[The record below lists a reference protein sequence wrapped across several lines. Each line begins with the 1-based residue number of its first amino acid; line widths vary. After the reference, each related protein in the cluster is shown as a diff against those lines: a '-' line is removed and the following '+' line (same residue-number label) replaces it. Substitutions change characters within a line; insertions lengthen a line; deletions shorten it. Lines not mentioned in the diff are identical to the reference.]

1 MKLNR
6 TFGSMSFKRKAIVVL
21 LILVLP
27 LLIFIGSFA
36 AYTIQRQND
45 QLSESAG
52 NTLSYYQNAFESDAQ
67 NISSYLANLLSIDYD
82 FQQLCYRRSY
92 LDAHLSSYDL
102 VQKFKLQLEGNPS
115 LGALFILTPENNL
128 FRGAYNVEDYS
139 MEVKADIL
147 KFLKECAVQDDNCSA
162 KGWTLREIGGKS
174 FLFRFFGR
182 KDTHTYCVA
191 VMDLNRAIVPQ
202 KIRSNPTA
210 SGAFAFF
217 LASDA
222 EDGALPLS
230 SITRFEG
237 TGIVLRPQ
245 KTGYYISGG
254 TQKYLIV
261 QEPIENMGI
270 SIGYATPYLGLFSGM
285 DGVQITLLLLS
296 CALIGLIPV
305 CYLLL
310 QKSLFAPLQEM
321 TGTIEKLG
329 DGDLYAKME
338 APFSIQEFESVR
350 ISFNNM
356 VERIRQLK
364 ISSYEKELEAK
375 HAKLQYLQLQ
385 IRPHFYLNCLKN
397 LYALAEAR
405 KYGSIQSAILALSGY
420 LRFIFRDSMKRIPL
434 SQELRSIRD
443 YMQLQTLCDANP
455 PQCRM
460 DIDASL
466 DDFLIPPLSLVT
478 FVENSVQH
486 GTTLDH
492 PLIINIRVS
501 LIKSKTGDYVS
512 LLVSNNGP
520 AFPDSIIKEAAEP
533 EPQIYRSQHVGIIN
547 IRYRLQLLYGEAAAL
562 SLYNSAGS
570 PCAELFLPQNESNI
584 KEEDPL

>member
-1 MKLNR
+1 MIVIDECQILFNSRDWNSKDRMEWCTFMTQHRKYGFNIILITQFDRLVDRQIRSLVEYEVVHRNVSNFKTFGFFLGLLFGGQLFIAITKWYSVKEKISSSYFILNR
-6 TFGSMSFKRKAIVVL
+6 KYMRL
-21 LILVLP
+21 
-27 LLIFIGSFA
+27 
-36 AYTIQRQND
+36 
-45 QLSESAG
+45 
-52 NTLSYYQNAFESDAQ
+52 
-67 NISSYLANLLSIDYD
+67 YD
-82 FQQLCYRRSY
+82 
-92 LDAHLSSYDL
+92 
-102 VQKFKLQLEGNPS
+102 
-115 LGALFILTPENNL
+115 
-128 FRGAYNVEDYS
+128 
-139 MEVKADIL
+139 
-147 KFLKECAVQDDNCSA
+147 
-162 KGWTLREIGGKS
+162 
-174 FLFRFFGR
+174 
-182 KDTHTYCVA
+182 CVA
-191 VMDLNRAIVPQ
+191 MMDLNRAIVPQ